1 VTRLPDLSGEN
12 LSTLTDAELDV
23 VRLARAIVEQN
34 RGRTAMPEGRP
45 QPVLA
50 LVTRLVE
57 RGIVLDDVSRPP
69 SAALK
74 LILHLIACDAVP
86 ELLPRHFVPRHL
98 PPDTVAAIEAA
109 LDAAGPG
116 FKIPRT

>member
-23 VRLARAIVEQN
+23 VRLARAILDRN
-34 RGRTAMPEGRP
+34 RGRATMPEGQP

-57 RGIVLDDVSRPP
+57 RGIVLDDDSRPSP
-69 SAALK
+69 ALK

-98 PPDTVAAIEAA
+98 PPATLAAIEAA
-109 LDAAGPG
+109 LDAAGPQ
-116 FKIPRT
+116 FKIPRS